1 MENGDQPATKADLQD
16 ATERLRSEFRRAV
29 EESAAQLH
37 TEIQE
42 SAAELHTE
50 IQESAAQLRSE
61 FQHGFDDLK
70 ETFRDGQ
77 TELLKALYNFGT
89 SIQQRMK
96 QLEGDE
102 AAIMSRLSTLEER
115 VIQLERKANFPNQ
128 PNP

>member
-29 EESAAQLH
+29 E
-37 TEIQE
+37 
-42 SAAELHTE
+42 
-50 IQESAAQLRSE
+50 ESAAQLRSE

-89 SIQQRMK
+89 SIQQRMR

-102 AAIMSRLSTLEER
+102 AAIMSRLSTLEDR
-115 VIQLERKANFPNQ
+115 VIQLERKVNFPNQ